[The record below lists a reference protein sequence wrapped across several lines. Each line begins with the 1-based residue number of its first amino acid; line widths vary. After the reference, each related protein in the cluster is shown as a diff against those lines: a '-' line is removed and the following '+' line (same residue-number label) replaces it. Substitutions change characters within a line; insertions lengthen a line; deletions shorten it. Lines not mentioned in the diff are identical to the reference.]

1 MNYVAYKNID
11 GTITSGFCLRFFDS
25 SHQKEPLSRLQNPA
39 DKQRLPAGKTKLQLI
54 LVLAVLCRNKRLNI
68 GRADR
73 EESAEKL
80 LGEGFGLSND
90 LQIEGVKVTAGSRFT
105 RGLKGQIL
113 FFHTLLGS
121 RCFSFEGRKGFM
133 HDRRKLRVVRHG
145 EGLQAA
151 ELPVGRF
158 RIALIGPLAP

>member
-1 MNYVAYKNID
+1 M
-11 GTITSGFCLRFFDS
+11 RFFDS

-90 LQIEGVKVTAGSRFT
+90 LQIEGVKVTAAAASLVALRA
-105 RGLKGQIL
+105 RYSSSI
-113 FFHTLLGS
+113 
-121 RCFSFEGRKGFM
+121 RCWAADVSASKAAKASCTIGASFG
-133 HDRRKLRVVRHG
+133 
-145 EGLQAA
+145 
-151 ELPVGRF
+151 
-158 RIALIGPLAP
+158 